1 MAYKNKADTIRY
13 NNTFTK
19 EHYDRINLTLPKGQ
33 KEKVKS
39 EAEDQAES
47 VNCYIS
53 KAIALRANLTW
64 YLKDAIRRS
73 HNHAR
78 DRRAYAANSWEG
90 RGNFIYKIRF
100 RGGCNKGDPNIGNMR
115 RLF

>member
-1 MAYKNKADTIRY
+1 MAYKNKTDTIRY

-33 KEKVKS
+33 KAKVKS

-53 KAIALRANLTW
+53 KAIALRVNLSR
-64 YLKDAIRRS
+64 YLDGVTTIPEIDEHMRQAL
-73 HNHAR
+73 
-78 DRRAYAANSWEG
+78 G
-90 RGNFIYKIRF
+90 RVVATFI
-100 RGGCNKGDPNIGNMR
+100 
-115 RLF
+115 

>member
-19 EHYDRINLTLPKGQ
+19 ENYDRINLTLPKGQ
-33 KEKVKS
+33 KAKVKS

-53 KAIALRANLTW
+53 KAIALRANLSR
-64 YLKDAIRRS
+64 YLDGATTIPGVDE
-73 HNHAR
+73 H
-78 DRRAYAANSWEG
+78 
-90 RGNFIYKIRF
+90 
-100 RGGCNKGDPNIGNMR
+100 MR
-115 RLF
+115 QALRTVVDTCI